1 MSTPVLPPKPRLSRL
16 FRRCARTALL
26 LPLMLGLGGCNFI
39 HNYGSGTHL
48 DTPAE
53 KPAKRRNT
61 AKAST
66 MLIDVTTN
74 AEGQVVSVDFVRSS
88 GSAAVDNFVAD
99 SIRHDF
105 PGNPSTRT
113 RVEVNYS
120 PADGFSQ
127 PKLISSTP
135 LT

>member
-1 MSTPVLPPKPRLSRL
+1 MSSKPRPFHASC
-16 FRRCARTALL
+16 RCSCVALL
-26 LPLMLGLGGCNFI
+26 LPLLLALGGCNFL

-48 DTPAE
+48 DAPSE

-61 AKAST
+61 AKAAT

-74 AEGQVVSVDFVRSS
+74 SEGQVVAVEFIHGS

-99 SIRHDF
+99 SIRRDF

-113 RVEVNYS
+113 RVEVSYS
-120 PADGFSQ
+120 PTDGFSQ
-127 PKLISSTP
+127 PKLISSAP
-135 LT
+135 LA